1 MFKKSRS
8 KSTYKKLFFI
18 NSFSTM
24 DLLTTHDDPD
34 QSKMI
39 DQDAITALGLKASQN
54 HSAANVGLHLLPS
67 GDYGPLVHQDHG
79 SLFSPLPVLNQF
91 SQLSDDLNILAH
103 PEWVLL

>member
-39 DQDAITALGLKASQN
+39 DQEAITELGLKAFQN
-54 HSAANVGLHLLPS
+54 HSAANVGFHLLPS

-79 SLFSPLPVLNQF
+79 SLLSPPPVLKIF
-91 SQLSDDLNILAH
+91 SQLSVDLNILAH